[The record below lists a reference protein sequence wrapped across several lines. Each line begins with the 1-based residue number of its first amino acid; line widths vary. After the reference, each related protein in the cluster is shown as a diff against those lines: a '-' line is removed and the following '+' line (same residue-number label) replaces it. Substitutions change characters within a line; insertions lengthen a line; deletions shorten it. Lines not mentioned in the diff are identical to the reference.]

1 MKNIGI
7 IFQKE
12 FKIQFFSP
20 IAYVVATMFLLLS
33 GFFFSLILFN
43 SKQASMEGSFYNI
56 TIVLIF
62 LTPLLTMRLLA
73 EEKRSGTLEVLLTKP
88 VRDIEVVTGK
98 FLAVLV
104 LFLII
109 LIPTLLYVYI
119 LYRFGQP
126 DYGPIIV
133 GYIGIILVAASFLSI
148 GIFASS
154 VTENQIIAAVITF
167 SLLLILWLIN
177 YVGTYVGAAG
187 FFDYISVSKHFDDFT
202 KGILD
207 LKHII
212 FYLSFIGFWIFA
224 TTKSIEVRKWK

>member
-12 FKIQFFSP
+12 FKIQFVSP

-33 GFFFSLILFN
+33 GFFFSLILFK

-98 FLAVLV
+98 FLAALV

-133 GYIGIILVAASFLSI
+133 GYIGIILVAASYLSI